1 MHGLLLAC
9 FFHQLNCD
17 KCSFPSRNPPV
28 CDRYSSACARNVAS
42 FLKGVTYRDGSA
54 AVDLQQ
60 MLGLEKGLQ
69 NAQKGS
75 ALTSMFQPA
84 LLLQDS
90 CESSENLKA
99 DVLDETGKIDPFC
112 SQCMYVVGFSGLNTF
127 HLMYTLLPL
136 RCINLSKK
144 PVQTIPT
151 LPEANSRNCAHSHNH
166 ECVRAILPEFYAVIS
181 SS

>member
-1 MHGLLLAC
+1 
-9 FFHQLNCD
+9 
-17 KCSFPSRNPPV
+17 
-28 CDRYSSACARNVAS
+28 
-42 FLKGVTYRDGSA
+42 
-54 AVDLQQ
+54 

-151 LPEANSRNCAHSHNH
+151 LLEAISRNCAHSRNH
-166 ECVRAILPEFYAVIS
+166 ECVRSILPEFYAAIFSSWQERSLFRVSLQKHLQYMCSIFAQSWTQQKPVEAQVSTSIS
-181 SS
+181 LTVYLNIIPGSKVHL